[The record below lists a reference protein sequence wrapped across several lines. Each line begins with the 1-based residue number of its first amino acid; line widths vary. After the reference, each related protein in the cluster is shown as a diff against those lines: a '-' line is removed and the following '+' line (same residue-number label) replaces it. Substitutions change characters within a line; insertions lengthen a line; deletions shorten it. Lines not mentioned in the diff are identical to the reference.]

1 MTINEKDKRVENK
14 RLTHNQSFPG
24 IVSSK
29 SIKFLVSHE
38 ELEAMIYG
46 FMFIKMMH
54 IIHAVQFAF
63 PNIEILVSK
72 YDLESVYRRLHMN
85 VPSAATF
92 ICSTTLCA
100 LIYLRLTFVGSFSPA
115 E

>member
-24 IVSSK
+24 IASSK
-29 SIKFLVSHE
+29 SIKSLVSHE

-54 IIHAVQFAF
+54 IIHAMQFAF

-72 YDLESVYRRLHMN
+72 YDLDSAYGRLHMN
-85 VPSAATF
+85 ALPAAKF
-92 ICSTTLCA
+92 IFSTTLCA
-100 LIYLRLTFVGSFSPA
+100 LIYLRLTFGGSFSPA
-115 E
+115 K